1 MGRGVM
7 TEGDHIVYFDATG
20 IEDSFDWDDMQENI
34 VHSLEKQYPS
44 LNRVKKWQDREIAV
58 ILENYHIQIG
68 ISEYCGCGAVSVF
81 VNEQCFDYPPHDDML
96 AKHWLEQ
103 CWPKIEK
110 IITDNV
116 WGKVL
121 NRIGTMSNGV
131 SVYKEK

>member
-20 IEDSFDWDDMQENI
+20 IEDSFDWGDMQENI

-58 ILENYHIQIG
+58 ILKNYHIQIG

-81 VNEQCFDYPPHDDML
+81 VNEQCLNIRRMTIC
-96 AKHWLEQ
+96 WLN
-103 CWPKIEK
+103 
-110 IITDNV
+110 T
-116 WGKVL
+116 GL
-121 NRIGTMSNGV
+121 SSAGRRSRR
-131 SVYKEK
+131 S